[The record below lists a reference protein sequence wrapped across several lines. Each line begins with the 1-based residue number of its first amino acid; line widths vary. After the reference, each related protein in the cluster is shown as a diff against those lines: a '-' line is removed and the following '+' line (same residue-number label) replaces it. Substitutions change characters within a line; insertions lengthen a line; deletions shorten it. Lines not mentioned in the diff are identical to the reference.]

1 VARRWENLG
10 VLVGADWN
18 SLEIAKLAVAALT
31 PIFLFVLGYM
41 VTRAAGRVEE
51 AQWFSR
57 KLVERRLE
65 LYDQMAPTLNDLFCF
80 FTLVGHFEG
89 VTPPQALDRK
99 RKVDRIFH
107 ANAPLFSTEFRD
119 RYQDF
124 VNVCFLPFTGSGR
137 PAQLRASLA
146 AQKRERATWD
156 DSWDAMFAQGEESPP
171 SQIAAAYDDMM
182 DELATDVGA
191 PRAGRRPRPWLG
203 APWKEGSRDEW

>member
-1 VARRWENLG
+1 

-41 VTRAAGRVEE
+41 VTRAARRVEE

-65 LYDQMAPTLNDLFCF
+65 LYEEMAPILNDLFCF
-80 FTLVGHFEG
+80 FTLVGHFQE
-89 VTPPQALDRK
+89 VTPPDALARK
-99 RKVDRIFH
+99 RQVDRIFH
-107 ANAPLFSTEFRD
+107 AHAPLFSTDFRD

-124 VNVCFLPFTGSGR
+124 VNVCFLAFTGPGQ

-146 AQKRERATWD
+146 AQKRERVTWD

-171 SQIAAAYDDMM
+171 HQIAAVYDDMM
-182 DELATDVGA
+182 DAFASDVGA

-203 APWKEGSRDEW
+203 APWEEASRDEW